1 MALQGCL
8 NGNNANIANKE
19 RIKAMKHYKQ
29 SEIQDHFDTWLEETI
44 EHQGQEWI
52 NDNIDDLHHYAFN
65 EDYYIIGTYQAKQWL
80 GDHVFDVIETIKEY
94 EQDNFGQVST
104 DLSCPE
110 KIVNMYA
117 YIVGEQIVYDYINQ
131 LEA

>member
-1 MALQGCL
+1 
-8 NGNNANIANKE
+8 
-19 RIKAMKHYKQ
+19 MKNYKQ
-29 SEIQDHFDTWLEETI
+29 AEIQDHFDTWLEETI

-110 KIVNMYA
+110 RIVNMYA